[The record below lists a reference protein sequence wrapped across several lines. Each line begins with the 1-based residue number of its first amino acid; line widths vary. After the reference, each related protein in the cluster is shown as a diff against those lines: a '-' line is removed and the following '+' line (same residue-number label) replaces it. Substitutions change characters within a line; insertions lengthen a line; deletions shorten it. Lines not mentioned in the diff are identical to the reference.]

1 MMNSQQKPLP
11 PDPSLA
17 RFSLGRIF
25 LFVGG
30 VSALLA
36 ILTAVDGYWKV
47 VILVAVMIVISHVVA
62 TVIGSR
68 LRQHAEHRRRWQAR
82 QGYGDPDEAASRV
95 AIKPFGEL
103 NLPPA
108 SPLGNRSTRMP
119 WLWLLMAVGA
129 VLAATGG
136 AALLVKTVGDRATIA
151 GLVLGT
157 FSAAVLGAWIVFM
170 ASGFVGIFR
179 HAWKDAVSQ
188 QREDR
193 QKTRRK

>member
-47 VILVAVMIVISHVVA
+47 VILVAVMIVSSHVVA
-62 TVIGSR
+62 TLIGSR
-68 LRQHAEHRRRWQAR
+68 LRQHAEHRRRWHTR
-82 QGYGDPDEAASRV
+82 QGYADPDEAASRV
-95 AIKPFGEL
+95 AMKPFGEL
-103 NLPPA
+103 DLPPA

-119 WLWLLMAVGA
+119 WLWLLMAGGA

-136 AALLVKTVGDRATIA
+136 ATLLVKTVGARASLA

-179 HAWKDAVSQ
+179 HAWSDAVSQ
-188 QREDR
+188 QREDQ